1 MTIDPRLQKQIAA
14 HPYPLLF
21 VTISGAHLY
30 GFPSADSDYDL
41 RGVHLLPLP
50 ELLGLTPANETV
62 EKSGIHDGLEID
74 LVTHDAKKFFTM
86 MLKKNGYVLE
96 QLLSPW
102 IVKTSPEHLE
112 LKAIAADCITKFHA
126 HHYLGFAET
135 QWKLFQKADPPRV
148 KPLLYV
154 YRVLLTGIHLMRS
167 GEVEANLVRLNETA
181 KLPYLPDLIAQKTG
195 GAEKAVL
202 SQVDLEFHRREY
214 ERLLAELEQAFE
226 ETHLPSTGSGEAALN
241 DLLIRIRLSGTA
253 F

>member
-1 MTIDPRLQKQIAA
+1 MTTDPRLQKQIAE

-50 ELLGLTPANETV
+50 ILVGLTPANETV

-74 LVTHDAKKFFTM
+74 LVTHDAKKFFAM

-102 IVKTSPEHLE
+102 IVKTSPEHAE
-112 LKAIAADCITKFHA
+112 LKAIAADCFTKFHA

-135 QWKLFQKADPPRV
+135 QWMLFQKADPPRV

-167 GEVEANLVRLNETA
+167 GEIEANLVRLNETA
-181 KLPYLPDLIAQKTG
+181 KLPYLRDLIALKTG

-202 SQVDLEFHRREY
+202 SPVDLEFHRREY
-214 ERLLAELEQAFE
+214 ERLLAELEQAAE
-226 ETHLPSTGSGEAALN
+226 QTHLPATASGEAALN